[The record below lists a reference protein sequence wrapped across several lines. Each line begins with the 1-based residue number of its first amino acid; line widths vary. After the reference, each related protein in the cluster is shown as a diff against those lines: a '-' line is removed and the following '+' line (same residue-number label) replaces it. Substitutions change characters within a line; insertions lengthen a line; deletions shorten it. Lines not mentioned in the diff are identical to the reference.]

1 MIVRVDCGWPKVKCS
16 AFFSTRDNCLRW
28 IQLQCLAAS
37 VNYQLKLA
45 EAMERQMQVGRIVV
59 FVFDVSSLVA
69 VFIFVF
75 LREHGLPWQPKRA

>member
-1 MIVRVDCGWPKVKCS
+1 
-16 AFFSTRDNCLRW
+16 
-28 IQLQCLAAS
+28 